1 MQVALNYLYGNL
13 GKNYPDTIA
22 TIDLGGGSVQ
32 IAYAVSKQSA
42 INAPKLPNGDAYVQ
56 QKALLG
62 TNYYLYV
69 HRFHFYYY
77 YIYLFYS
84 MH

>member
-56 QKALLG
+56 QKTLLG

>member
-1 MQVALNYLYGNL
+1 MKMQVALNYLYGNL
-13 GKNYPDTIA
+13 GKSYSGTIA

-42 INAPKLPNGDAYVQ
+42 LNAPKLSNGEPYVQ
-56 QKALLG
+56 QRSLLG

-69 HRFHFYYY
+69 HRFH
-77 YIYLFYS
+77 
-84 MH
+84 